1 MGRNW
6 RGASPLL
13 PTSTLLASV
22 GPNGNPNLEK
32 PLKACTALRGQKQKH
47 PQFFLRSSLMP
58 ALPTKQSHL
67 ATESHRRGPAGRGT
81 ASWGLWAAHNDD
93 QRSMLVSQLRREHG
107 PHHHLRSLQ
116 LRTLLPPEP
125 PAADT
130 SLPGCPQVLH
140 TGCFTLGASH
150 RVLPT
155 PSSKPPPT
163 WRGHASTS
171 CTLQTEELGAKHR
184 FPRTTISSAQTNAA
198 SLCEPQ
204 SLKTK
209 ARGRKRT

>member
-1 MGRNW
+1 MRLTMGRNW

-150 RVLPT
+150 WVLHTGCSQRQAPSHLQPGGDTPAPPALCRRRSWEQSTVSLAPPSPQPRPT
-155 PSSKPPPT
+155 LLPSVS
-163 WRGHASTS
+163 H
-171 CTLQTEELGAKHR
+171 
-184 FPRTTISSAQTNAA
+184 
-198 SLCEPQ
+198 SL
-204 SLKTK
+204 
-209 ARGRKRT
+209 